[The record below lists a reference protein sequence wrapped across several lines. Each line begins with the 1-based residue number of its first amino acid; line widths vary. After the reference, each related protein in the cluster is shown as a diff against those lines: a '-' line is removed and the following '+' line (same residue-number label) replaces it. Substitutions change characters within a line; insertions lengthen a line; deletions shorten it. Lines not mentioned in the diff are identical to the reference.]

1 MIINKIFHILQ
12 VGDIAENCII
22 AKCPETSKAII
33 FDPGDDHDK
42 IIKYLN
48 SIDADPEL
56 IVNTHGHHDHIG
68 AISELKQKFN
78 IPFWVHKAEEEYL
91 LDPYKNYSAL
101 SGKPVKIKPDKLLT
115 EKDIIQ
121 VGTLNFKI
129 LHTPGHTLGGCCFLD
144 NNVLIAGDTLFAGS
158 IGRCDLYGGSEKQ
171 IIRSIKNK
179 ILPLDD
185 SIIILPGHGRHT
197 TLKDEKIFNPFL
209 Q

>member
-115 EKDIIQ
+115 EIRTFRHKYRK
-121 VGTLNFKI
+121 NF
-129 LHTPGHTLGGCCFLD
+129 
-144 NNVLIAGDTLFAGS
+144 
-158 IGRCDLYGGSEKQ
+158 
-171 IIRSIKNK
+171 
-179 ILPLDD
+179 
-185 SIIILPGHGRHT
+185 
-197 TLKDEKIFNPFL
+197 
-209 Q
+209 